1 MQNSKTTTA
10 VATTVKP
17 TNATPVSTTTDTS
30 GNNDTAK
37 VQSQATKNDQLSFE
51 LMKTKSKTLY
61 EKFENAKVFNA
72 KKAFYDDFK
81 DRLENVK
88 EFRQRH
94 DGSGLVLTIK
104 NQSTAKTVEFQNQS
118 LILSFLD
125 EAIKQGD
132 LFLEG
137 CEIEMMNLEV

>member
-1 MQNSKTTTA
+1 MQISKTTTA
-10 VATTVKP
+10 VTTTVKP
-17 TNATPVSTTTDTS
+17 SNATPVITTTDTA
-30 GNNDTAK
+30 GNNGTTA
-37 VQSQATKNDQLSFE
+37 VQSQSTKNDQLSIE
-51 LMKTKSKTLY
+51 VMKPKAKTLY
-61 EKFENAKVFNA
+61 EKFENAKVFNS

-81 DRLENVK
+81 ERLDSVK
-88 EFRQRH
+88 QFRQNH
-94 DGSGLVLTIK
+94 DGSGLSLSIK
-104 NQSTAKTVEFQNQS
+104 NQANLNKVEFQNQS

>member
-10 VATTVKP
+10 TTTVKP
-17 TNATPVSTTTDTS
+17 TNATPVSTTTDTA
-30 GNNDTAK
+30 GNNGTTT
-37 VQSQATKNDQLSFE
+37 VQSQATKNDQLSIDV
-51 LMKTKSKTLY
+51 MKPKAKTLY
-61 EKFENAKVFNA
+61 EKFENAKVFNS

-81 DRLENVK
+81 ERLDSVK
-88 EFRQRH
+88 QFRQNH
-94 DGSGLVLTIK
+94 DGSVLNLIIK
-104 NQSTAKTVEFQNQS
+104 NQTHHKTVEFQNQS